1 MNNETIIMP
10 IATKVKREEGIA
22 FYVPKYR
29 LTIISTVNE
38 KEPIKDLTESIS
50 HETLHYV
57 IHKIAGVRAT
67 MAFDKIQ
74 TKLIKKSKFLAYGCV
89 NIRRE

>member
-1 MNNETIIMP
+1 MNNETIIMS
-10 IATKVKREEGIA
+10 IATKVKREEGMA

-38 KEPIKDLTESIS
+38 KQPIKDLVESIS

-57 IHKIAGVRAT
+57 IHKTVGVRAT
-67 MAFDKIQ
+67 MQFDKIQ

-89 NIRRE
+89 NIRRD